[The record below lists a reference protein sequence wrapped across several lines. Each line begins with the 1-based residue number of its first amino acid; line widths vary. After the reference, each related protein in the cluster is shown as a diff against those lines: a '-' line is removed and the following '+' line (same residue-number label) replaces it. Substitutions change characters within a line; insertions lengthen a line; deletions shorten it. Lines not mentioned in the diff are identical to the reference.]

1 MLELFSLLSIG
12 IALSMDTFSL
22 SLSIGT
28 LNLDNKK
35 ILTISSIIGIMHFLM
50 PVMGLIIGKQILQ
63 ILIFDPHILVSG
75 ILLFIAVMMIKDL
88 NQEQEVNF
96 GLTLFEIFMFSISVS
111 FDSFMTGIGLKA
123 LTNNNLLASLIFAI
137 CSFTFTFLGLT
148 IGKYSKEKLGKI
160 ATIFGIFLLVITAII
175 HIIR

>member
-63 ILIFDPHILVSG
+63 ILIFIR
-75 ILLFIAVMMIKDL
+75 MR
-88 NQEQEVNF
+88 
-96 GLTLFEIFMFSISVS
+96 SI
-111 FDSFMTGIGLKA
+111 IYK
-123 LTNNNLLASLIFAI
+123 N
-137 CSFTFTFLGLT
+137 
-148 IGKYSKEKLGKI
+148 
-160 ATIFGIFLLVITAII
+160 II
-175 HIIR
+175 IYQM

>member
-50 PVMGLIIGKQILQ
+50 PVMGLIIGKQILK

>member
-63 ILIFDPHILVSG
+63 ILIFDPNILVSG

>member
-50 PVMGLIIGKQILQ
+50 PVMGLIIGKQILK

-160 ATIFGIFLLVITAII
+160 LISKK
-175 HIIR
+175 H